1 MRLFQMGLASSM
13 TLLLTLALPGSPADA
28 APSAKQGASKK
39 QGKKPQGKGGELE
52 GKRAS
57 QTPDKGLAGDI
68 TRRKEE
74 KAKDIPALK
83 YDDYALGVELQVASK
98 RREQIE
104 SLQKIIDLGPSAAEA
119 PDLTFRLAELYWEE
133 SKAFFFEANRRDDDI
148 FRARA
153 ANDTRAVAE
162 AEKAKK
168 QSLDRMAHF
177 QKLAID
183 QYSTIIRKYPKY
195 ARMDE
200 VLFYLGKTMSD
211 AGQEKNAVTVYK
223 KLIKDHKES
232 KFLPDVHIAIGQYYF
247 NNASQNP
254 SYLPKALLAFQDA
267 AKFTESQIY
276 GYALYLQGWCFFNM
290 GDHASAAEMFKQVV
304 YLGDIQGGKADAKTS
319 SLAREARNDFVRS
332 YSNYGDAFSAKG
344 EFQKVGGAEHWWN
357 MLKALGNLYYIDGK
371 DKEATIVYKVLL
383 KERPLSPEAPFF
395 QGRIVDCIMRVGDKK
410 KTSEQVRELVRI
422 TQEVERAG
430 VIKTENDKKEFEK
443 ARDLSERT
451 MSNLAVNWHNEAKK
465 TRDDRTFLLAAEVYQ
480 DYLSIFPDSP
490 KAYDMRFYYAEL
502 LNDHLSK
509 FDLAAAEYSKVALI
523 DIAKIDP
530 QPDENGNKPEP
541 QKPGRWLENATYNA
555 ILAYDVVATRFE
567 KTEKL
572 PENPGKQQLP
582 IPKIKQLLLEACLR
596 YIKYVP
602 KGNQRT
608 EVMYKSAQIFDRYN
622 YFDRAAQIYGAIAL
636 EYPESNLAEF
646 SANLML
652 DVLNRQEDW
661 AKMNE
666 WARKFYAEP
675 RLAKGQ
681 FRDELR
687 KMIEMSSFKLIMQ
700 LEEKKDF
707 VGAANT
713 YLTFVGEFP
722 KSDLADQALFNASVD
737 FFKGKQIDKSLEVCN
752 RLISNYPKSKFMPQ
766 CLYANGEN
774 YEMIGD
780 FELAAQNYEAYALA
794 YASQAGSEEKP
805 PPEPPPKAAKGKKGK
820 KGSKAKPAKQAAPAQ
835 KQQGKV
841 NIPPGVKYEKSK
853 AQIALF
859 NAGVFREGLGQYR
872 EALKNRAL
880 YLELWPSGK
889 DAEAISLSMNDLLQK
904 TGQWSK
910 AILRLDDYVRENSRN
925 PDKVLQGELR
935 ILKIYEKMQ
944 KRADVE
950 RTLKLINDFV
960 SKLKPAQLDELGT
973 QAKEAVARASYWAIE
988 PEFEAYARIS
998 FPNDDKKLKG
1008 VMEAKQK
1015 ALLNAEKR
1023 YSEVIKM
1030 KVADPAICSLYKL
1043 GMLYKNF
1050 SDQLT
1055 SAPVPDMPFPKQL
1068 NPIKHL
1074 MNKPWEKWPAEY
1086 REAIPQADFE
1096 NIKAQLA
1103 DAEEQFKQAYR
1114 DQLFELAMPL
1124 EEKAA
1129 DGFLLAVQ
1137 ESRNLTMYNDC
1148 AREALRLLADKY
1160 KPSMFP
1166 KVTEY
1171 LADVEAAAGA
1181 QEGNAFVAKVIDAPA
1196 GEEGS
1201 EAAMEGMRQTASNAS
1216 PSSAPPKKAAPAAA
1230 APQKK
1235 AAPAPAASS
1244 ASSNAAGADSEGDD
1258 DEEPDSP
1265 EEDEDLF

>member
-13 TLLLTLALPGSPADA
+13 TLFLALSLSSSPADA
-28 APSAKQGASKK
+28 ARPPAKQGASKK
-39 QGKKPQGKGGELE
+39 AQGKKTQGKGGSLE

-68 TRRKEE
+68 TRRKDE

-98 RREQIE
+98 RKEQIE
-104 SLQKIIDLGPSAAEA
+104 SLQKIIELGPSAAEA

-153 ANDTRAVAE
+153 AGDSGAVAQ
-162 AEKAKK
+162 AERAKK
-168 QSLDRMAHF
+168 QSLDKMAHF

-195 ARMDE
+195 PRMDE

-232 KFLPDVHIAIGQYYF
+232 KFLPDVHVAIGQYYF
-247 NNASQNP
+247 NNATQNP
-254 SYLPKALLAFQDA
+254 SFLPKALLAFQEA
-267 AKFTESQIY
+267 AKFTESQLY
-276 GYALYLQGWCFFNM
+276 GYALYLQGWCYFNM

-304 YLGDIQGGKADAKTS
+304 YLGDIQGGKADSKTS
-319 SLAREARNDFVRS
+319 SLSREARNDFVRS

-383 KERPLSPEAPFF
+383 RERPLSPEAPFF

-443 ARDLSERT
+443 AKDLSERT

-465 TRDDRTFLLAAEVYQ
+465 TRDDRTFYLAAEVYQ

-502 LNDHLSK
+502 LNDHLNK
-509 FDLAAAEYSKVALI
+509 FDMAAAEYTKVALV

-530 QPDENGNKPEP
+530 KPDENGNTPEP

-555 ILAYDVVATRFE
+555 ILAYDVVATSFE

-602 KGNQRT
+602 KGSQRT

-675 RLAKGQ
+675 RLAKGT
-681 FRDELR
+681 FREELR

-766 CLYANGEN
+766 CLYSNGEN

-794 YASQAGSEEKP
+794 YASQAGGEEHP
-805 PPEPPPKAAKGKKGK
+805 APEPPKATKGKKGK
-820 KGSKAKPAKQAAPAQ
+820 KGRNGKQAKQQAAPAP

-841 NIPPGVKYEKSK
+841 SIPPGVKYEKSK

-872 EALKNRAL
+872 EALKNRTL
-880 YLELWPSGK
+880 YLELWPTGK

-910 AILRLDDYVRENSRN
+910 ALIRLDDYVRENSRN

-944 KRADVE
+944 KRADAD
-950 RTLKLINDFV
+950 RTLKLIYDFI
-960 SKLKPAQLDELGT
+960 SKLKPAQLDELGL

-998 FPNDDKKLKG
+998 FPSDDKKLKG

-1015 ALLNAEKR
+1015 ALLSAEKR

-1055 SAPVPDMPFPKQL
+1055 GAPVPEMPFPKQL

-1103 DAEEQFKQAYR
+1103 DAQEQFKQAYR

-1171 LADVEAAAGA
+1171 LADVEAASGA
-1181 QEGNAFVAKVIDAPA
+1181 QEGNAFVVKVVEAPA
-1196 GEEGS
+1196 DGEGS
-1201 EAAMEGMRQTASNAS
+1201 ASAMDGMRQAV
-1216 PSSAPPKKAAPAAA
+1216 SSAAPAAQPKKAAPAAA
-1230 APQKK
+1230 TQKK
-1235 AAPAPAASS
+1235 PAPAS
-1244 ASSNAAGADSEGDD
+1244 AAPSAAAQSEDED
-1258 DEEPDSP
+1258 DEDSP